1 MKVIDSQHRDS
12 EPNVKKIVVPIIL
25 LTFVLV
31 SGASLAQE
39 PYEQVEQAIAELAA
53 GLDGRKEEFAK
64 DSEALY
70 ELINDIL
77 LPRFNRTYSAQL
89 VLGKNWRDA
98 DESQRERF
106 IDGFYNSLLRKY
118 AEGALEFDQELVSLL
133 PFRGDLTKKRTI
145 VKTIVT
151 LNDGTKVTVNYG
163 FAYRDDAWKMFDVT
177 IEGISYIRNYR
188 AELDAEI
195 KTTSLDAVIERLERE
210 NGAGVNVAG
219 TAAGE

>member
-1 MKVIDSQHRDS
+1 
-12 EPNVKKIVVPIIL
+12 VKKIVVSVVL
-25 LTFVLV
+25 LTFAIV

-53 GLDGRKEEFAK
+53 GLDGRKEELAN

-70 ELINDIL
+70 ELINEIL
-77 LPRFNRTYSAQL
+77 LPRFNQTYAAQL

-98 DESQRERF
+98 DEAQRERF

-118 AEGALEFDQELVSLL
+118 AEGALEFDQERVSLL
-133 PFRGDLTKKRTI
+133 PFRGDLSKKRTI
-145 VKTIVT
+145 VKTIVI
-151 LNDGTKVTVNYG
+151 LDDGTKVTVNYG
-163 FAYRDDAWKMFDVT
+163 FANRDDAWKMFDVT

-195 KTTSLDAVIERLERE
+195 RTSSLDAVIERLERE
-210 NGAGVNVAG
+210 NGPGLDAAGTVAG
-219 TAAGE
+219 E

>member
-1 MKVIDSQHRDS
+1 MKTIVIS
-12 EPNVKKIVVPIIL
+12 IMLVVFA
-25 LTFVLV
+25 LTPGQ
-31 SGASLAQE
+31 SNAQE
-39 PYEQVEQAIAELAA
+39 PFEQVEGAIAELAA
-53 GLDGRKEEFAK
+53 GLDGRKDEFEK

-70 ELINDIL
+70 ELINGIL
-77 LPRFNRTYSAQL
+77 LPRFNQTYSAQL

-118 AEGALEFDQELVSLL
+118 AEGALEFDQELVQLL

-151 LNDGTKVTVNYG
+151 LNDGAKVTVNYG
-163 FAYRDDAWKMFDVT
+163 FANRDDAWKMFDVT
-177 IEGISYIRNYR
+177 IEGISYVRNYR

-195 KTTSLDAVIERLERE
+195 KSTSLDAVIERLERNRSGSVVEDAE
-210 NGAGVNVAG
+210 NDAGIVAS
-219 TAAGE
+219 E

>member
-1 MKVIDSQHRDS
+1 M
-12 EPNVKKIVVPIIL
+12 L
-25 LTFVLV
+25 LAYALTPGSSF
-31 SGASLAQE
+31 AQE

-53 GLDGRKEEFAK
+53 GIEGRRDELEN
-64 DSEALY
+64 DNEALY
-70 ELINDIL
+70 VLINGIL

-89 VLGKNWRDA
+89 VLGKNWKDA

-118 AEGALEFDQELVSLL
+118 AEGVIEFDQDLVQLL

-145 VKTIVT
+145 VKTIVV
-151 LNDGTKVTVNYG
+151 LDDGTRLTVNYG
-163 FAYRDDAWKMFDVT
+163 FANRDDAWKMFDVT

-195 KTTSLDAVIERLERE
+195 RSSSLDAVIERLERE
-210 NGAGVNVAG
+210 NAVVADDAGAVAS
-219 TAAGE
+219 E

>member
-1 MKVIDSQHRDS
+1 M
-12 EPNVKKIVVPIIL
+12 KKIVVSVVL
-25 LTFVLV
+25 LTFAIV

-53 GLDGRKEEFAK
+53 GLDGRKEELAN

-70 ELINDIL
+70 ELINEIL
-77 LPRFNRTYSAQL
+77 LPRFNQTYAAQL

-98 DESQRERF
+98 DEAQRERF

-118 AEGALEFDQELVSLL
+118 AEGALEFDQERVSLL
-133 PFRGDLTKKRTI
+133 PFRGDLSKKRTI
-145 VKTIVT
+145 VKTIVI
-151 LNDGTKVTVNYG
+151 LDDGTKVTVNYG
-163 FAYRDDAWKMFDVT
+163 FANRDDAWKMFDVT

-195 KTTSLDAVIERLERE
+195 RTSSLDAVIERLERE
-210 NGAGVNVAG
+210 NGPGLDAAGTVAG
-219 TAAGE
+219 E